1 MESKLSTILS
11 QLIKASDDSKLIIFV
26 GAGVSQ
32 NSGLPSWSKLVN
44 AMAKAL
50 NIQSSHEFTNDELL
64 KIPEMMFQKDRN
76 KYFNIIRKTMQKQS
90 SGNTLDDM
98 IVRLSPDHIITTNYD
113 TLLERSASLNA
124 RIFQYVTIFDDSSFL
139 LRGNSGSHFILKMHG
154 DITQKNLEKT
164 IVLKESDYLNYDHSH
179 ILISTFIKALLATH
193 TFIFVGYSM
202 SDNNLRLI
210 INWINHLRRQLTY
223 NNTQTHIPNN
233 VLLYSSSR
241 SQNYSYT
248 QLQNYYKASNIDLI
262 DLDTLPPEV
271 MRYDNENSLTDKTAK
286 SDYAILNA
294 IAHWF
299 PYFNNNY
306 LEMLDQLPYT
316 SFEDFRPVITH
327 DIELSSN
334 GKFTD
339 SSLNY
344 YGSTVIMSQN
354 SFKRIKDIQK
364 NTPLVDSILSKSSI
378 AKIVVLNSNLSK
390 YHLISVPREKSNTV
404 FSLTKS
410 NQFYKLFEQASSRLT
425 SSSIESQFQYAYIN
439 YLFFPK
445 KSIKILSN
453 ISIDGT
459 KNYLYSLIKKLNLA
473 FTDTEINPIGIISK
487 IFNEQTPLQ
496 QLQSHTLR
504 EIFLGDTESFYAN
517 NVSLRKLIDE
527 QKRFYTRDF
536 FSANLIDALG
546 NSIKKYG
553 RLIETQFF
561 VYDMYNYIH
570 KNYLFVDFFY
580 TSWNSIFNAYCSM
593 IITTYVSG
601 KNKINP
607 KINTQRNYPLNSVDV
622 DIIVKLTSTDFLKGQ
637 LENQHIYDLI
647 YNNEKEFCQNFV
659 NLCDSYKR
667 IDKRLHL
674 FNKKRIHPARNKF
687 EKWVENYLLLI
698 RYSKLSSSSLTRCLK
713 AVFSLTEQVKV
724 DLVIL
729 EKISKIIVDYSF
741 KVKDQ
746 PITDLEVFLIRYL
759 SNPTNFSRLNT
770 PLGNLSGLSFWTE
783 RVLSCNKLDKQLIRK
798 NIVSNSHPD
807 YMIFFISSF
816 KKEEFPRR
824 NAYKVINYC
833 LKWHPQLPIQLFE
846 NGYLLQ
852 SREYYFHHLIKQ
864 VDKHRVPK
872 GRIQIGGLEN
882 QLIDSLLLFLTTN
895 YRYRRKTL
903 ISILNISPLFQF
915 VYSPKDFNYDLID
928 VTNERWQILLIGT
941 LKDGKNRFTKYF
953 RKGLTKEQIIPIQ
966 KQFIARNNNINL
978 TRTFSF
984 LEQILSR

>member
-459 KNYLYSLIKKLNLA
+459 KKL
-473 FTDTEINPIGIISK
+473 PI
-487 IFNEQTPLQ
+487 
-496 QLQSHTLR
+496 
-504 EIFLGDTESFYAN
+504 
-517 NVSLRKLIDE
+517 
-527 QKRFYTRDF
+527 
-536 FSANLIDALG
+536 
-546 NSIKKYG
+546 
-553 RLIETQFF
+553 
-561 VYDMYNYIH
+561 
-570 KNYLFVDFFY
+570 
-580 TSWNSIFNAYCSM
+580 
-593 IITTYVSG
+593 
-601 KNKINP
+601 
-607 KINTQRNYPLNSVDV
+607 
-622 DIIVKLTSTDFLKGQ
+622 
-637 LENQHIYDLI
+637 
-647 YNNEKEFCQNFV
+647 FV
-659 NLCDSYKR
+659 N
-667 IDKRLHL
+667 
-674 FNKKRIHPARNKF
+674 KKIK
-687 EKWVENYLLLI
+687 
-698 RYSKLSSSSLTRCLK
+698 
-713 AVFSLTEQVKV
+713 
-724 DLVIL
+724 
-729 EKISKIIVDYSF
+729 
-741 KVKDQ
+741 
-746 PITDLEVFLIRYL
+746 
-759 SNPTNFSRLNT
+759 
-770 PLGNLSGLSFWTE
+770 
-783 RVLSCNKLDKQLIRK
+783 SC
-798 NIVSNSHPD
+798 V
-807 YMIFFISSF
+807 
-816 KKEEFPRR
+816 
-824 NAYKVINYC
+824 
-833 LKWHPQLPIQLFE
+833 
-846 NGYLLQ
+846 
-852 SREYYFHHLIKQ
+852 
-864 VDKHRVPK
+864 
-872 GRIQIGGLEN
+872 
-882 QLIDSLLLFLTTN
+882 
-895 YRYRRKTL
+895 YRY
-903 ISILNISPLFQF
+903 
-915 VYSPKDFNYDLID
+915 
-928 VTNERWQILLIGT
+928 
-941 LKDGKNRFTKYF
+941 
-953 RKGLTKEQIIPIQ
+953 
-966 KQFIARNNNINL
+966 
-978 TRTFSF
+978 
-984 LEQILSR
+984 